1 MAQPVEEELFAG
13 LKSDGVCLGG
23 QSLCRRRQKISA
35 FLCMASS
42 AVPAMPRRH
51 HNPQG
56 PLSAATEK
64 SSLIPR
70 YCCRVVTC
78 LVLSRTAFAYI
89 PPPCSMCSG
98 REMLVCPTKK
108 RHKRAAQVVE
118 IEGCTSVE
126 PLRVRM
132 RLGRE
137 HVMVC
142 VEAHLQGLG
151 VTCLFE
157 RERRKR

>member
-1 MAQPVEEELFAG
+1 M
-13 LKSDGVCLGG
+13 
-23 QSLCRRRQKISA
+23 
-35 FLCMASS
+35 
-42 AVPAMPRRH
+42 
-51 HNPQG
+51 
-56 PLSAATEK
+56 
-64 SSLIPR
+64 
-70 YCCRVVTC
+70 
-78 LVLSRTAFAYI
+78 LSRTAFAYYH
-89 PPPCSMCSG
+89 
-98 REMLVCPTKK
+98 RRVVCVRSCVQEAK

-126 PLRVRM
+126 PLRVRT

-157 RERRKR
+157 RERQKRQECKRRAKGVTFRAKNRQQTVKNPRGNPSEKYGNPSRLSKAEKKRPKDTNQFIQIGIGTACSSGERYRRCPR